1 MLIRCQASVRRA
13 FSVTHFSAFVKGFL
27 QKKSKKFFP
36 PLMRGKTCA
45 RGTRLHRGR
54 INHAQ
59 RLDLCARRGRS
70 ARGADAVC
78 ASCLRARTFARTLLD
93 CAHIHSRTLTHSR
106 ALLDR
111 ARAVLNRAY
120 ACMCAILDRARK
132 ACSFLIYARACTCP
146 RVYKEGKNFQKRH
159 PRPDLLGFSGLST
172 APPLSREKKSPIRFW
187 KNGGG
192 YWEI

>member
-1 MLIRCQASVRRA
+1 
-13 FSVTHFSAFVKGFL
+13 
-27 QKKSKKFFP
+27 
-36 PLMRGKTCA
+36 MREWM
-45 RGTRLHRGR
+45 RLHRGR
-54 INHAQ
+54 INRA
-59 RLDLCARRGRS
+59 RLLDLCARRGRS

-78 ASCLRARTFARTLLD
+78 ASCLRACTFARTLLD

-146 RVYKEGKNFQKRH
+146 RVYKEGKNFQKSH
-159 PRPDLLGFSGLST
+159 PHPDLLGFSGLST
-172 APPLSREKKSPIRFW
+172 APPLSREKKSPIRFL